1 MMMQAATGVAEP
13 SAGSFKTAWEIG
25 GPWAVVALV
34 LLFMLAYAVRLYIAE
49 VQARIADARAYG
61 KAQEDINAILIPT
74 VSRLA
79 KRMQLLEGANADSDR
94 PPAMVVR
101 ESLIELGEGASS
113 KGPTK

>member
-1 MMMQAATGVAEP
+1 MMFAQAVAVEP

-34 LLFMLAYAVRLYIAE
+34 LLFMLAYAVRLYIGE

-74 VSRLA
+74 MSRLA

-94 PPAMVVR
+94 PPAMIVR
-101 ESLIELGEGASS
+101 ESLIELGEGATS